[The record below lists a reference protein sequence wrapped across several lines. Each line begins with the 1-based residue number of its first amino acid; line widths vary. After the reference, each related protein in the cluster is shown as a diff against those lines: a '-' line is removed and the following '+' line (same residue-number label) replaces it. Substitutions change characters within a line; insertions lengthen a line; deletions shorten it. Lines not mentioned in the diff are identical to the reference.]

1 MKLIFGG
8 AYQGK
13 LAYALKK
20 YNLSD
25 EDVFHCLMGTL
36 DIDMEKTVINSLENF
51 SRTAEEKGE
60 NSKDT
65 LMGIIEDTP
74 PEKLENTIFI
84 ARDISCGIVPMD
96 SLERSWRE
104 NHGRMLI
111 ALAERCSKVER
122 VFCGIPMRLK

>member
-60 NSKDT
+60 ISKDT

-74 PEKLENTIFI
+74 PEKLENKIFI

>member
-13 LAYALKK
+13 LEYALKE
-20 YNLSD
+20 YNLRE
-25 EDVFHCLMGTL
+25 EDVFHCLRGSGE
-36 DIDMEKTVINSLENF
+36 IDMGKTVIYGLENF
-51 SRTAEEKGE
+51 SRAVEEKGE
-60 NSKDT
+60 NPEET
-65 LMGIIEDTP
+65 LMRLIHKTPAEDL
-74 PEKLENTIFI
+74 EKKIFI

-96 SLERSWRE
+96 ALERSWRE

-111 ALAERCSKVER
+111 ALAKRCNHVER